1 MKYLI
6 PSILAMSVVSMPAIA
21 EQASSKPLLEK
32 NKFSIGVGVANNSID
47 LPFGGDVDETGFQ
60 FFGAYDLNQVNLM
73 QGVNTSLEFGYMDY
87 GFDGGNSG
95 GIWVNGVV
103 DGNISGKLGWLARIG
118 LDLGDDDG
126 LMFGAGVGVGLNDRM
141 KLRFE
146 YVVRDNIDSL
156 QLNFVHH
163 L

>member
-6 PSILAMSVVSMPAIA
+6 PSILAMSIVSMPAIA
-21 EQASSKPLLEK
+21 EQAASKPLLEK
-32 NKFSIGVGVANNSID
+32 SKFSIGLGIANNSVGGSID
-47 LPFGGDVDETGFQ
+47 DETGFQ
-60 FFGAYDLNQVNLM
+60 FFGAYDLDKVNLM

-87 GFDGGNSG
+87 GDFPGGNSG
-95 GIWVNGVV
+95 GIWVTGVV
-103 DGNISGKLGWLARIG
+103 DGNISGKVGWLARLG

-126 LMFGAGVGVGLNDRM
+126 LMFGAGLGVGLNDRM
-141 KLRFE
+141 QLRFE